1 MKKKIKITK
10 TENILFSVATIAG
23 MYGCLYIL
31 LGTLTL
37 VELFLGLR

>member
-1 MKKKIKITK
+1 MKKII
-10 TENILFSVATIAG
+10 EIVVGMAA

-37 VELFLGLR
+37 IELFFNIKQ